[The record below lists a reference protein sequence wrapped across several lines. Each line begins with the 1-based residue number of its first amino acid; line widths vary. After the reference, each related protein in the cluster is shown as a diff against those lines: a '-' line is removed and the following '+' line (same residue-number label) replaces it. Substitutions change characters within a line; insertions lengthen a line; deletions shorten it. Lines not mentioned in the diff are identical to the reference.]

1 MHNSE
6 LFQFYLSPENSYN
19 QITLIEANVVRATD
33 STTKPPI
40 GNTIYLLLAPI
51 CFMIVCGTVFFIVSF
66 LCNVPEKKY
75 RTVTL
80 NYFKQV
86 PCRNCRFFKD
96 NHYLNCAVHPS
107 IVLTKEALNCSD
119 YCSNNN

>member
-6 LFQFYLSPENSYN
+6 LFRFYLPPENSSN
-19 QITLIEANVVRATD
+19 QITLIEANVVRADT
-33 STTKPPI
+33 TTKPPI
-40 GNTIYLLLAPI
+40 GNTTYLILAPI

-66 LCNVPEKKY
+66 ICNVREKKY

-80 NYFKQV
+80 NHFKQV

-119 YCSNNN
+119 YCSNNK

>member
-6 LFQFYLSPENSYN
+6 LFRFYLSPENSYN

-66 LCNVPEKKY
+66 CNAPEKKY
-75 RTVTL
+75 RTVNL

-86 PCRNCRFFKD
+86 PCRNCRFFND
-96 NHYLNCAVHPS
+96 NHYLNCALHPS

-119 YCSNNN
+119 YCNNN

>member
-6 LFQFYLSPENSYN
+6 LFRFYLSAENSSN
-19 QITLIEANVVRATD
+19 QIILIEANVVRGTD
-33 STTKPPI
+33 STTKAPI
-40 GNTIYLLLAPI
+40 GNTTYLLLAPI
-51 CFMIVCGTVFFIVSF
+51 CFMIVCGIVIFIVSF
-66 LCNVPEKKY
+66 CNARNKND
-75 RTVTL
+75 RIVTL
-80 NYFKQV
+80 NHLKEV

-119 YCSNNN
+119 YCSNNK

>member
-19 QITLIEANVVRATD
+19 QITLIEANVVRTTD

-51 CFMIVCGTVFFIVSF
+51 CFMIVCGIVIFIVSF
-66 LCNVPEKKY
+66 YNDRDKKN
-75 RTVTL
+75 RIVTL
-80 NYFKQV
+80 NHLKQV

-119 YCSNNN
+119 YCSSNK

>member
-6 LFQFYLSPENSYN
+6 LFQFYQSAENSYN
-19 QITLIEANVVRATD
+19 QITITKANIVRATD
-33 STTKPPI
+33 TTIKPPI
-40 GNTIYLLLAPI
+40 GNITYLLLAPI
-51 CFMIVCGTVFFIVSF
+51 CFMIVCGIVIFIVSF
-66 LCNVPEKKY
+66 FNNREKKD
-75 RTVTL
+75 RIVNL
-80 NYFKQV
+80 NHLKEV

>member
-6 LFQFYLSPENSYN
+6 LFRFYLSAENSYN

-66 LCNVPEKKY
+66 CNAPEKKY
-75 RTVTL
+75 RRVTL
-80 NYFKQV
+80 NHIKQV
-86 PCRNCRFFKD
+86 PCRNCRFFND

-119 YCSNNN
+119 YCNNN